1 MQLEN
6 KIIKINKNNS
16 HLLETFIAIAGKSLS
31 TFRYFNQRE
40 ITVIENHLC
49 TYIIMEEDKPVA
61 YGHLDKEDNIIWL
74 GIAVSETSQGKGFG
88 KNMMNKLIDTAK
100 ELKVETI
107 HLSVDEDNETAIK
120 LYNKFGFL
128 FYKSKNNIQFFQKT
142 ITQ

>member
-88 KNMMNKLIDTAK
+88 KIMLEKLIKFAEENDIP
-100 ELKVETI
+100 TI
-107 HLSVDEDNETAIK
+107 RLSVDADNKKAIQ
-120 LYNKFGFL
+120 LYHKFGFR
-128 FYKSKNNIQFFQKT
+128 NIQEKQNIYFLEKQF
-142 ITQ
+142 